1 MNLTWIEISKSALKN
16 NVAQIKKRLSK
27 KTKYMAVVKAN
38 AYGHGLLNVVGAI
51 KNNVDAFAVYD
62 FSDALFLRKN
72 KITKP
77 LLTLGRVFPE
87 QVTIAIK
94 NNIELSVSNLDIL
107 ENAQKISGK
116 KKLIIHLCVDTGFG
130 RDGFILSDMKKV
142 LPLLQSQKIEV
153 RGLYTH
159 FASADESA
167 FDDYSK
173 KQIDELLLWK
183 KALAEIGLQPLVH
196 ASATA
201 GTFLSKFE
209 SHFDL
214 VRIGIGNYG
223 LWPSKE
229 VEKRCAKQTKL
240 IPVLA
245 WKAMVVE
252 LKALPKGS
260 HISYGCSFTLQRDSK
275 IAILPVGYFDG
286 ISRVSSKK
294 GWVIINKIKVPQLG
308 RVTMNMIIID
318 VTDVKKIKVGDIATV
333 IGADGNEI
341 VSAQDWGDWSE
352 TSNYEI
358 VTRLSASLVRKVVR

>member
-16 NVAQIKKRLSK
+16 NVAQIKKRLRK
-27 KTKYMAVVKAN
+27 NTKYMAVVKAN

-62 FSDALFLRKN
+62 FADALFLREKE
-72 KITKP
+72 ITKP

-87 QVTIAIK
+87 QVALAIK
-94 NNIELSVSNLDIL
+94 NDIELSVSNFDIL

-116 KKLIIHLCVDTGFG
+116 KNLIIHLCVDTGFG

-142 LPLLQSQKIEV
+142 LLLLQNKKIEV

-167 FDDYSK
+167 FNAYSK

-183 KALAEIGLQPLVH
+183 KALAEIDLHPLLH
-196 ASATA
+196 ASATS
-201 GTFLSKFE
+201 GTFFSECE

-223 LWPSKE
+223 LWPSQE
-229 VEKRCAKQTKL
+229 VEERCAKQTKL
-240 IPVLA
+240 IPALS
-245 WKAMVVE
+245 WKAMIVE

-318 VTDVKKIKVGDIATV
+318 VTEVKKIKVGDVATV
-333 IGADGNEI
+333 IGVDEKESVTAE
-341 VSAQDWGDWSE
+341 DWANWSG